1 MIDENVMKSNGLH
14 AGNIVKEAAK
24 EMRAAAA
31 VTLSPQQEAAI
42 PQELINCGSK
52 GKV

>member
-1 MIDENVMKSNGLH
+1 MKSNGLH

-31 VTLSPQQEAAI
+31 VTTLATAG
-42 PQELINCGSK
+42 GSDSTGIDK
-52 GKV
+52 AMR